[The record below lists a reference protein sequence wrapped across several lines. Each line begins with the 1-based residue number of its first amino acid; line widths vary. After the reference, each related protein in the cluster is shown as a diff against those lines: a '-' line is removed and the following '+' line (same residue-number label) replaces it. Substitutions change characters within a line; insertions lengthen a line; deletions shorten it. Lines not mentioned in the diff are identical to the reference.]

1 MMESKR
7 REGFL
12 AKVGEITRKY
22 KTPRIKATPAVKF
35 ALLALRVYLF
45 VLVGLLAYK
54 FVTLL

>member
-1 MMESKR
+1 MTETTGKA
-7 REGFL
+7 GFL

>member
-1 MMESKR
+1 MTESNRKA
-7 REGFL
+7 GFL